1 MTKQQVALVQ
11 QTFMKVLPISDLA
24 AGLFYKKLFEMD
36 PSVRPMFK
44 GDMNEQGRKLMQMI
58 GMAVTGLSTP
68 SEIMGLVADLGRR
81 HGEYGVVDTHYDTVR
96 SALLWTLKQGLGP
109 EFTPEVE
116 TAWGEAYDFLAKVM
130 KDAARNQPALKR
142 EEND

>member
-44 GDMNEQGRKLMQMI
+44 GDMNEQGRKLMLMI

-68 SEIMGLVADLGRR
+68 NEILGLVADLGRR
-81 HGEYGVVDTHYDTVR
+81 HAEYGVVDIHYDTVR
-96 SALLWTLKQGLGP
+96 SALLWTLNQGLGP
-109 EFTPEVE
+109 EFTPEAE
-116 TAWGEAYDFLAKVM
+116 AAWAEAYDFLAKVM
-130 KDAARNQPALKR
+130 KDAARKGN
-142 EEND
+142 

>member
-44 GDMNEQGRKLMQMI
+44 GDMNEQGRKLMLMI

-68 SEIMGLVADLGRR
+68 NEIMGLVADLGRR

-116 TAWGEAYDFLAKVM
+116 TAWAEAYDFLAKVM

>member
-44 GDMNEQGRKLMQMI
+44 GDMNEQGRKLMLMI

-68 SEIMGLVADLGRR
+68 NEIMGLVADLGRR

-116 TAWGEAYDFLAKVM
+116 TAWAEAYDFLAKVM
-130 KDAARNQPALKR
+130 KDAARNQPAS
-142 EEND
+142 